1 MFDELKAYHEITKY
15 VISDNK
21 LYYDCFSHCSYY
33 TRFFTE
39 YLNGIVEKNQFENT
53 LFYLFSNEGMENF
66 KVSDI
71 DNLQILNL
79 LETVPAFMFN
89 RDTNKR
95 FEKNKF
101 LLPDPYIIGSV
112 DLRIADSWGDAVDM
126 ITRKSEETEFDNK
139 IAKIFWRGAPHIP
152 TADN

>member
-1 MFDELKAYHEITKY
+1 
-15 VISDNK
+15 
-21 LYYDCFSHCSYY
+21 
-33 TRFFTE
+33 
-39 YLNGIVEKNQFENT
+39 
-53 LFYLFSNEGMENF
+53 MENF

-71 DNLQILNL
+71 DNFQFLNL
-79 LETVPAFMFN
+79 LETVPSFMFN

-95 FEKNKF
+95 FEKEKF

-126 ITRKSEETEFDNK
+126 ITRKSEEIDFDNK
-139 IAKIFWRGAPHIP
+139 VAKIFWRGAPHIP

>member
-1 MFDELKAYHEITKY
+1 
-15 VISDNK
+15 
-21 LYYDCFSHCSYY
+21 
-33 TRFFTE
+33 
-39 YLNGIVEKNQFENT
+39 
-53 LFYLFSNEGMENF
+53 MENF

-71 DNLQILNL
+71 DNLEILNL

-95 FEKNKF
+95 FEKYKF